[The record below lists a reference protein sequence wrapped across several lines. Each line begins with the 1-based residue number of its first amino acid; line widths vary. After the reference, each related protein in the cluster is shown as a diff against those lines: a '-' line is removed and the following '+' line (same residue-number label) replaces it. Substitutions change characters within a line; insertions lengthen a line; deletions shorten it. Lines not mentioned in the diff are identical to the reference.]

1 VRPFGPLYYL
11 NMLPSLT
18 GLHHDEQDDLLA
30 FPFTPINSMTVHSE
44 HSIFLEFQERPS
56 ILNNQ
61 MMNQN

>member
-1 VRPFGPLYYL
+1 
-11 NMLPSLT
+11 MLPSLT

-44 HSIFLEFQERPS
+44 DSIFLEFQERPS